1 MPSPSGHLLGTRRSE
16 RPKNTELQHPGSAI
30 WPRYAMSA
38 SGGEK
43 KGGSSYS
50 QTGDA
55 NNVGILYTGGVGPIP
70 ISQYKRGIEIVRGRA

>member
-1 MPSPSGHLLGTRRSE
+1 
-16 RPKNTELQHPGSAI
+16 
-30 WPRYAMSA
+30 MSA
-38 SGGEK
+38 SGDEK

-70 ISQYKRGIEIVRGRA
+70 ISQYKRSIEIVRGRA